1 MGYPPGSVVKM
12 GMGLAFLEYAKIDE
26 NEEIITPA
34 FIESGGRKFRDW
46 KKEGHGKSNLYKA
59 IKRSVDVYFYLLS
72 QKVDFENV
80 ADVLKQMGLGEKTG
94 VDLPNESKGIVP
106 SPSYKMQR
114 LKQKWYDGDS
124 IISSIGQG
132 MFLTTPLQIANY
144 TALIASG
151 KLPTPHFA
159 KQIGND
165 KLKYSP
171 KDVLNDFQKTKMEV
185 LREGMRQVCSQSGG
199 TAYYATMES
208 KAYLACKTGT
218 AQVVGISQEDKERI
232 KEEEMD
238 YFHRSQAWITGFLPA
253 DNPKYVITLLVEHG
267 GSGSGTG
274 GPILAKLANAMVDL
288 GYVPNKTTTQKKEKR

>member
-1 MGYPPGSVVKM
+1 
-12 GMGLAFLEYAKIDE
+12 
-26 NEEIITPA
+26 
-34 FIESGGRKFRDW
+34 
-46 KKEGHGKSNLYKA
+46 
-59 IKRSVDVYFYLLS
+59 
-72 QKVDFENV
+72 
-80 ADVLKQMGLGEKTG
+80 
-94 VDLPNESKGIVP
+94 
-106 SPSYKMQR
+106 
-114 LKQKWYDGDS
+114 
-124 IISSIGQG
+124 
-132 MFLTTPLQIANY
+132 
-144 TALIASG
+144 
-151 KLPTPHFA
+151 
-159 KQIGND
+159 
-165 KLKYSP
+165 
-171 KDVLNDFQKTKMEV
+171 MEV

-288 GYVPNKTTTQKKEKR
+288 GYVPNKNTTQKRKRDESKSSAFIKR